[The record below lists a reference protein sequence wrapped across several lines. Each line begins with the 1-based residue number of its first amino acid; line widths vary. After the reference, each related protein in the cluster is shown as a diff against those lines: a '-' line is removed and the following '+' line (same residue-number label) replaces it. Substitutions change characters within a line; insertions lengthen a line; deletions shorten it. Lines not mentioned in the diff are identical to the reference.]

1 MPNIHKKTQTNRL
14 QLTGAPAQVAL
25 QPLRVGMPSTDTILD
40 DKTTFTPKKGGPT
53 YRILKTTETDSY
65 EKTDA
70 AVGLRQAIHGNKA
83 PAMAAMVA
91 AAKKK
96 PSTGDQ
102 FGGKD
107 RKIAKLSIPTAPT
120 QNFADVAKLVAS
132 LPSVDSMVKL
142 KIPTTSNSDRVSQEK
157 RNIHV
162 NGFLYAASR
171 EADNDFHCIVGC
183 DPKTTP
189 ETYMTM
195 EVSGLPPKTSPAF
208 GALNAAR
215 TAYKQFFGTN
225 LPGAGYHFYQPPIKV
240 QVDGALFFDATH
252 SKGPAPGPA
261 SLKSRMPTIFEVH
274 PVTKIK
280 LG

>member
-1 MPNIHKKTQTNRL
+1 MPNIHKKTQTKRL
-14 QLTGAPAQVAL
+14 QLTNAAAQDVL
-25 QPLRVGMPSTDTILD
+25 QPLRVGMPAMDAILD

-53 YRILKTTETDSY
+53 YRILKTTETDAY
-65 EKTDA
+65 ETTPA
-70 AVGLRQAIHGNKA
+70 AMGLRQAIHGKQA
-83 PAMAAMVA
+83 PAVAAIVA

-102 FGGKD
+102 FAGND
-107 RKIAKLSIPTAPT
+107 RKIAKLSIPTAAT
-120 QNFADVAKLVAS
+120 ENFADVANLVAS

-142 KIPTTSNSDRVSQEK
+142 KIPTGPTSDRVSKEK
-157 RNIHV
+157 RNFHV
-162 NGFLYAASR
+162 NGFLFAASR
-171 EADNDFHCIVGC
+171 EADNDFHLIVGC

-195 EVSGLPPKTSPAF
+195 EVSGLPPAASPAF

-215 TAYKQFFGTN
+215 NAYKAFFGAN
-225 LPGAGYHFYQPPIKV
+225 LPGAGYNYYQPPIKM
-240 QVDGALFFDATH
+240 QIDGALFFDATH

-274 PVTKIK
+274 PITKIK